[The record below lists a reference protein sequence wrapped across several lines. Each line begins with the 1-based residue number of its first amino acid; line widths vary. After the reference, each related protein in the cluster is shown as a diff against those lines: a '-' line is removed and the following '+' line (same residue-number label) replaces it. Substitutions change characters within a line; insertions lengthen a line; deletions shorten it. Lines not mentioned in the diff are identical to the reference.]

1 LIAVFGIFEWV
12 MRTDGNLSL
21 ARTMAVHALVA
32 AETFYLL
39 SISQL
44 VPSVFAWLKNR
55 RQPIAYVPAIGI
67 GCAFIFQVL
76 FSQLTLLNPIL
87 NTHPIDPIQALIC
100 IGAGLPVIMPALFLK
115 RFYPL
120 G

>member
-1 LIAVFGIFEWV
+1 
-12 MRTDGNLSL
+12 
-21 ARTMAVHALVA
+21 MAVHALVA

-55 RQPIAYVPAIGI
+55 SQPIAYIPAIGI
-67 GCAFIFQVL
+67 GCALIFQIL

-87 NTHPIDPIQALIC
+87 NTQPIDLIQASIC
-100 IGAGLPVIMPALFLK
+100 IGAGVPVVVPALLLK
-115 RFYPL
+115 RFMPL
-120 G
+120 S